1 MRSRSKR
8 DDPIDR
14 AINDLD
20 HQIAAVQRQ
29 LRELSAGPAVNG
41 GSDPATGG
49 AGWSSP
55 SPARKLTRFVKSVLS
70 PSADKT
76 ATAER
81 ARQDLF
87 DGGAEPLK
95 ELEAEPIAFAHKPEP
110 DLFAA
115 ASAEATNTRPFT
127 TTLDSSGLGVGTP
140 PANSALESAQVV
152 PPKDK
157 LAHYL
162 GAGSIKSYKP
172 LRHAQ
177 RQARNRFFMWLGLSF
192 VALWIIWF
200 VIR

>member
-1 MRSRSKR
+1 MRFRSKR

-20 HQIAAVQRQ
+20 HQIASVQRQ
-29 LRELSAGPAVNG
+29 LRELSADPDAARGIGSLAGGPATA
-41 GSDPATGG
+41 SA
-49 AGWSSP
+49 
-55 SPARKLTRFVKSVLS
+55 SPAEKVTRFVRGVLS
-70 PSADKT
+70 PTTNDGSN
-76 ATAER
+76 AER
-81 ARQDLF
+81 ARHDLF
-87 DGGAEPLK
+87 DVAAEPLK

-115 ASAEATNTRPFT
+115 TSAAATNTRPVSMSLDPGT
-127 TTLDSSGLGVGTP
+127 TGAAT
-140 PANSALESAQVV
+140 SALESAQVV

-172 LRHAQ
+172 LKRAQ
-177 RQARNRFFMWLGLSF
+177 REARNRFFMWLGLSF

>member
-1 MRSRSKR
+1 MRFRSKR
-8 DDPIDR
+8 GDPIDR
-14 AINDLD
+14 AISDLD
-20 HQIAAVQRQ
+20 HQLASVQRQ
-29 LRELSAGPAVNG
+29 LRELSN
-41 GSDPATGG
+41 DPAGRIHPDSKVG
-49 AGWSSP
+49 AAA
-55 SPARKLTRFVKSVLS
+55 SPAKTVTRFVKGILS
-70 PSADKT
+70 PADD
-76 ATAER
+76 ATAAANR

-115 ASAEATNTRPFT
+115 TAAATTNTSPVRST
-127 TTLDSSGLGVGTP
+127 
-140 PANSALESAQVV
+140 AALETAQVV
-152 PPKDK
+152 PPGEK

-172 LRHAQ
+172 LKHAQ
-177 RQARNRFFMWLGLSF
+177 RQLRNRFFMWLGLSF